1 MKVKDVIEYM
11 KEYNPED
18 ELLVMWWD
26 SDVLYNDNDTVSKEE
41 WNKIIDQTDGYGFD
55 GVNQDIYEILEETLF
70 DIRKEAED
78 AISDAK
84 K

>member
-1 MKVKDVIEYM
+1 MKVKDVIKYM

-18 ELLVMWWD
+18 RLLIMWWD
-26 SDVLYNDNDTVSKEE
+26 ADVLASPDDIVKNEE

-70 DIRKEAED
+70 DIRKGE
-78 AISDAK
+78 IK
-84 K
+84 

>member
-1 MKVKDVIEYM
+1 MKVKDVIKYM

-18 ELLVMWWD
+18 RLLIMWWD
-26 SDVLYNDNDTVSKEE
+26 ADVLASPDDIVKNEE
-41 WNKIIDQTDGYGFD
+41 WNKIIDQTDGYDFD

-70 DIRKEAED
+70 DIRKRE
-78 AISDAK
+78 K

>member
-41 WNKIIDQTDGYGFD
+41 WNKIIDKTDGYGFD
-55 GVNQDIYEILEETLF
+55 GINNDIYEILEETLF